1 MRPRTGSRSN
11 RIGLSM
17 RPSSL
22 LRRSEGALVFACFAA
37 AYVLSYA
44 LRTINAVIAPEL
56 IADMR
61 LSNADLG
68 LLSSAYFL
76 AFAAMQLPVGQ
87 WLDRRGVRR
96 VETVLLLIAAA
107 GALVFALAGSAATLW
122 LGRAL
127 IGAGVSACLMASY
140 TAYRRWFPTARQSQL
155 SVWML
160 VAGSGGA
167 LMTTLPVQAVLPWLG
182 WRGVFLV
189 MAGLLLVSAL
199 ALYRGLARVER
210 RSVRLARGAERG
222 RTVADPADIAA
233 DIATASAT
241 VSATGSGAGS
251 ATDGMTDGATNS
263 VGSPT
268 NGVDRATAA
277 AKVPAAT
284 MAGGYRAL
292 LRHPAFVRVLPFGLL
307 NQAGFMAV
315 QTLWVGPWLVDV
327 LGFGPDRTAQ
337 ILFLF
342 NIALLAGYLL
352 LGWLAPRRAR
362 DPVESARLV
371 MVGAGLTLVLQAAI
385 VAWTAPAAW
394 LLWPLLAMC
403 ASTLSLILSTLSL
416 SFPAAVAGRANT
428 TYNLLVFG
436 GSFLIQWGLGVAIDL
451 FRDAGLPQA
460 DAFRAALGGLLGLQL
475 VGYLWYALV
484 PRLWRRV
491 AG

>member
-1 MRPRTGSRSN
+1 
-11 RIGLSM
+11 M

-22 LRRSEGALVFACFAA
+22 LRRGEGALVFVCFAA
-37 AYVLSYA
+37 AYVLSYG

-96 VETVLLLIAAA
+96 VETVLLLIAAL
-107 GALVFALAGSAATLW
+107 GALVFALAGSAASLW

-210 RSVRLARGAERG
+210 RSARLARGAERT
-222 RTVADPADIAA
+222 RAFVDSADGLHDTPALP
-233 DIATASAT
+233 
-241 VSATGSGAGS
+241 TGE
-251 ATDGMTDGATNS
+251 
-263 VGSPT
+263 
-268 NGVDRATAA
+268 
-277 AKVPAAT
+277 

-327 LGFGPDRTAQ
+327 LGFAPDRSAQ

-342 NIALLAGYLL
+342 NIALLSGYLL

-371 MVGAGLTLVLQAAI
+371 MIGAGLTLVLQAAI

-416 SFPAAVAGRANT
+416 AFPAEVAGRANT

-451 FRDAGLPQA
+451 FRGAGLPQA
-460 DAFRAALGGLLGLQL
+460 DAFRAALGGLLALQL
-475 VGYLWYALV
+475 AGYLWYALV
-484 PRLWRRV
+484 PRLWRRAAV
-491 AG
+491 

>member
-1 MRPRTGSRSN
+1 
-11 RIGLSM
+11 M

-22 LRRSEGALVFACFAA
+22 LRRGEGALVFVCFAA
-37 AYVLSYA
+37 AYVLSYG

-96 VETVLLLIAAA
+96 VETVLLLVAAL

-210 RSVRLARGAERG
+210 RSARLARGAERARVFVDSVDG
-222 RTVADPADIAA
+222 LHDTPALP
-233 DIATASAT
+233 
-241 VSATGSGAGS
+241 AGE
-251 ATDGMTDGATNS
+251 
-263 VGSPT
+263 
-268 NGVDRATAA
+268 
-277 AKVPAAT
+277 

-327 LGFGPDRTAQ
+327 LGFGPDRSAQ

-342 NIALLAGYLL
+342 NIALLSGYLL

-371 MVGAGLTLVLQAAI
+371 MIGAGLTLVLQAAI
-385 VAWTAPAAW
+385 IAWTAPAAW

-416 SFPAAVAGRANT
+416 AFPAEVAGRANT

-436 GSFLIQWGLGVAIDL
+436 GSFLIQWGLGIAIDL
-451 FRDAGLPQA
+451 FREAGLPQA
-460 DAFRAALGGLLGLQL
+460 DAFRAALGGLLALQL

-484 PRLWRRV
+484 PRLWRRA

>member
-1 MRPRTGSRSN
+1 MRSRPGPRRSRP
-11 RIGLSM
+11 GLSM

-22 LRRSEGALVFACFAA
+22 LRRGEGALVFVCFAA
-37 AYVLSYA
+37 AYVLSYG

-96 VETVLLLIAAA
+96 VETVLLLVAAL

-210 RSVRLARGAERG
+210 RSARLARGAERARVFVDSVDG
-222 RTVADPADIAA
+222 LHDTPALP
-233 DIATASAT
+233 
-241 VSATGSGAGS
+241 AGE
-251 ATDGMTDGATNS
+251 
-263 VGSPT
+263 
-268 NGVDRATAA
+268 
-277 AKVPAAT
+277 

-327 LGFGPDRTAQ
+327 LGFGPDRSAQ
-337 ILFLF
+337 ILFIF
-342 NIALLAGYLL
+342 NIALLSGYLL

-371 MVGAGLTLVLQAAI
+371 MIGAGLTLVLQAAI
-385 VAWTAPAAW
+385 IAWTAPAAW

-416 SFPAAVAGRANT
+416 AFPAEVAGRANT

-436 GSFLIQWGLGVAIDL
+436 GSFLIQWGLGIAIDL
-451 FRDAGLPQA
+451 FREAGLPQA
-460 DAFRAALGGLLGLQL
+460 DAFRAALGGLLALQL

-484 PRLWRRV
+484 PRLWRRA

>member
-1 MRPRTGSRSN
+1 
-11 RIGLSM
+11 M

-22 LRRSEGALVFACFAA
+22 LRRGEGALVFVCFAA
-37 AYVLSYA
+37 AYVLSYG

-96 VETVLLLIAAA
+96 VETVLLLVAAL

-210 RSVRLARGAERG
+210 RSARLARGAERARVFVDSVDG
-222 RTVADPADIAA
+222 LHDTPALP
-233 DIATASAT
+233 
-241 VSATGSGAGS
+241 AGE
-251 ATDGMTDGATNS
+251 
-263 VGSPT
+263 
-268 NGVDRATAA
+268 
-277 AKVPAAT
+277 

-327 LGFGPDRTAQ
+327 LGFGPDRSAQ
-337 ILFLF
+337 ILFIF
-342 NIALLAGYLL
+342 NIALLSGYLL

-371 MVGAGLTLVLQAAI
+371 MIGAGLTLVLQAAI
-385 VAWTAPAAW
+385 IAWTAPAAW

-416 SFPAAVAGRANT
+416 AFPAEVAGRANT

-436 GSFLIQWGLGVAIDL
+436 GSFLIQWGLGIAIDL
-451 FRDAGLPQA
+451 FREAGLPQA
-460 DAFRAALGGLLGLQL
+460 DAFRAALGGLLALQL

-484 PRLWRRV
+484 PRLWRRA

>member
-1 MRPRTGSRSN
+1 MPSRTSPRSTRL
-11 RIGLSM
+11 GLTM
-17 RPSSL
+17 RPSAL
-22 LRRSEGALVFACFAA
+22 LRRGEGALVFACFAA

-56 IADMR
+56 IADLR

-96 VETVLLLIAAA
+96 VETVLLLVAAA

-189 MAGLLLVSAL
+189 TAGLLLASAL

-210 RSVRLARGAERG
+210 RSARLARGG
-222 RTVADPADIAA
+222 QPASASAQPANIAA
-233 DIATASAT
+233 DIGTAG
-241 VSATGSGAGS
+241 ATGMAP
-251 ATDGMTDGATNS
+251 A
-263 VGSPT
+263 
-268 NGVDRATAA
+268 
-277 AKVPAAT
+277 PAA

-371 MVGAGLTLVLQAAI
+371 IIGAGLTLVLQAAI

-416 SFPAAVAGRANT
+416 AFPAEVAGRANT

-436 GSFLIQWGLGVAIDL
+436 GSFLIQWGLGIAIDL

-460 DAFRAALGGLLGLQL
+460 DAFRAALGGLLALQL

-484 PRLWRRV
+484 PRLWRR
-491 AG
+491 AAA

>member
-1 MRPRTGSRSN
+1 MQSRTGSRGA

-96 VETVLLLIAAA
+96 VETVLLLVAAV

-210 RSVRLARGAERG
+210 RSARLARGAERR
-222 RTVADPADIAA
+222 RTVDHPADIAV
-233 DIATASAT
+233 DIGTRSVTESAIDGAIDSGIGSAARSAT
-241 VSATGSGAGS
+241 GS
-251 ATDGMTDGATNS
+251 ATDGAT
-263 VGSPT
+263 V
-268 NGVDRATAA
+268 AA
-277 AKVPAAT
+277 QAPPDAT

-327 LGFGPDRTAQ
+327 LGFGPGRTAQ

-394 LLWPLLAMC
+394 LLWPLLALC

-451 FRDAGLPQA
+451 FREAGLPQG

-484 PRLWRRV
+484 PRLWRRA

>member
-1 MRPRTGSRSN
+1 
-11 RIGLSM
+11 M

-22 LRRSEGALVFACFAA
+22 LRRGEGALVFVCFAA
-37 AYVLSYA
+37 AYVLSYG

-96 VETVLLLIAAA
+96 VETVLLLVAAL

-167 LMTTLPVQAVLPWLG
+167 LMTTLPVQVVLPWLG

-210 RSVRLARGAERG
+210 RSARLARGAERARVFVDSVDG
-222 RTVADPADIAA
+222 LHDTPALP
-233 DIATASAT
+233 
-241 VSATGSGAGS
+241 AGE
-251 ATDGMTDGATNS
+251 
-263 VGSPT
+263 
-268 NGVDRATAA
+268 
-277 AKVPAAT
+277 

-327 LGFGPDRTAQ
+327 LGFGPDRSAQ
-337 ILFLF
+337 ILFIF
-342 NIALLAGYLL
+342 NIALLSGYLL

-371 MVGAGLTLVLQAAI
+371 MIGAGLTLVLQAAI
-385 VAWTAPAAW
+385 IAWTAPAAW

-416 SFPAAVAGRANT
+416 AFPAEVAGRANT

-436 GSFLIQWGLGVAIDL
+436 GSFLIQWGVGIAIDL
-451 FRDAGLPQA
+451 FREAGLPQA
-460 DAFRAALGGLLGLQL
+460 DAFRAALGGLLALQL

-484 PRLWRRV
+484 PRLWRRA

>member
-1 MRPRTGSRSN
+1 MRPRTGPRSR
-11 RIGLSM
+11 RLGLSM

-22 LRRSEGALVFACFAA
+22 LRRGEGALVFVCFAA

-56 IADMR
+56 VADMR

-96 VETVLLLIAAA
+96 VETVLLLIAAL
-107 GALVFALAGSAATLW
+107 GALVFALAGSPATLW

-210 RSVRLARGAERG
+210 RSARLARGAERAG
-222 RTVADPADIAA
+222 ALADRPSVAPD
-233 DIATASAT
+233 SAP
-241 VSATGSGAGS
+241 
-251 ATDGMTDGATNS
+251 DGAT
-263 VGSPT
+263 
-268 NGVDRATAA
+268 
-277 AKVPAAT
+277 
-284 MAGGYRAL
+284 GGYRAL

-337 ILFLF
+337 ILFVF

-385 VAWTAPAAW
+385 IAWTAPAAW

-451 FRDAGLPQA
+451 FREAGLPQA
-460 DAFRAALGGLLGLQL
+460 DAFRASLGALLGLQV

-484 PRLWRRV
+484 PRLWRRA

>member
-1 MRPRTGSRSN
+1 
-11 RIGLSM
+11 M

-22 LRRSEGALVFACFAA
+22 LRRGEGALVFACFAA

-56 IADMR
+56 VADMR

-96 VETVLLLIAAA
+96 VETVLLLIAAL

-210 RSVRLARGAERG
+210 RSARLARGAERA
-222 RTVADPADIAA
+222 RAMADRPDVMPA
-233 DIATASAT
+233 IAT
-241 VSATGSGAGS
+241 
-251 ATDGMTDGATNS
+251 D
-263 VGSPT
+263 
-268 NGVDRATAA
+268 AA
-277 AKVPAAT
+277 Q
-284 MAGGYRAL
+284 AGGYRAL

-327 LGFGPDRTAQ
+327 LGFGPDRAAQ
-337 ILFLF
+337 ILFVF
-342 NIALLAGYLL
+342 NIALLSGYLL

-436 GSFLIQWGLGVAIDL
+436 GSFLIQWGLGAAIDL
-451 FRDAGLPQA
+451 FREAGLPQA

-484 PRLWRRV
+484 PRLWRRA

>member
-1 MRPRTGSRSN
+1 MPSRSGP
-11 RIGLSM
+11 RSRRLGLSM

-22 LRRSEGALVFACFAA
+22 LRRGEGALVFACFAA

-96 VETVLLLIAAA
+96 VETVLLLIAAL

-210 RSVRLARGAERG
+210 RSARLERGA
-222 RTVADPADIAA
+222 
-233 DIATASAT
+233 
-241 VSATGSGAGS
+241 
-251 ATDGMTDGATNS
+251 DG
-263 VGSPT
+263 VISPEQ
-268 NGVDRATAA
+268 AP
-277 AKVPAAT
+277 PAAT
-284 MAGGYRAL
+284 IAGGYRAL

-337 ILFLF
+337 ILFVF

-416 SFPAAVAGRANT
+416 SFPAAIAGRANT

-451 FRDAGLPQA
+451 FREAGLPQA

-484 PRLWRRV
+484 PRLWRRA

>member
-1 MRPRTGSRSN
+1 MRSRPGPRSR
-11 RIGLSM
+11 RPGLSM

-22 LRRSEGALVFACFAA
+22 LRRGEGALVFVCFAA

-56 IADMR
+56 VADMR

-96 VETVLLLIAAA
+96 VETVLLLVAAA

-199 ALYRGLARVER
+199 ALYRGLGRVER
-210 RSVRLARGAERG
+210 RSDRLARGAQRA
-222 RTVADPADIAA
+222 RADGADGAA
-233 DIATASAT
+233 DS
-241 VSATGSGAGS
+241 
-251 ATDGMTDGATNS
+251 ATNS
-263 VGSPT
+263 ADGAAQALP
-268 NGVDRATAA
+268 AA
-277 AKVPAAT
+277 A
-284 MAGGYRAL
+284 MAGGYGAL

-315 QTLWVGPWLVDV
+315 QTLWIGPWLVDV

-385 VAWTAPAAW
+385 VAWTAPVAW

-436 GSFLIQWGLGVAIDL
+436 GSFLIQWSLGVAIDV
-451 FRDAGLPQA
+451 FREAGLPQA
-460 DAFRAALGGLLGLQL
+460 DAFRAALGGLLGLQ
-475 VGYLWYALV
+475 VAGYLWYALV
-484 PRLWRRV
+484 PRLWRRA